1 VYGDYSGILGEINIM
16 TGSSLRADPRLVYLI
31 LLLVI
36 TVPILTRTT
45 TVVPISP
52 TTRALY
58 NFIQNLPPNSL
69 VVESFDY
76 ATSVVPELHP
86 QAIVVTQQLFNR
98 PLKILFV
105 ALDNNGPTLADAV
118 LDAIDKGNRSYGV
131 DYANLGYIPNTATLI
146 GMPSNIAQFLPLD
159 THGNPTASLPII
171 KEFPAAKQA
180 ALVITFDDDSSA
192 LYSYLQYWQGRSNIP
207 VAVGATATLA
217 PGFMPF
223 YNSGQLVGVL
233 ISIRAAAEYELLLN
247 QQYKCCLG
255 ISGAS
260 SAMVAL
266 SMSHLLIIAMVVF
279 GNAAYFFGKRSLKKA
294 Q

>member
-1 VYGDYSGILGEINIM
+1 M
-16 TGSSLRADPRLVYLI
+16 AGSSLRSDPRLVYAI

-36 TVPILTRTT
+36 TVPILTHTT
-45 TVVPISP
+45 TAVPISS

-58 NFIQNLPPNSL
+58 DFIQNLPPNSL

-86 QAIVVTQQLFNR
+86 QAIVVTQQLFMR

-118 LDAIDKGNRSYGV
+118 LAAIDKGNRSYGV

-171 KEFPAAKQA
+171 KEFPAAKEA

-192 LYSYLQYWQGRSNIP
+192 LYSYLQYWQGRSKIP
-207 VAVGATATLA
+207 VAVGATATIA

-233 ISIRAAAEYELLLN
+233 ISIRAAAEYELLLY

-279 GNAAYFFGKRSLKKA
+279 GNAVYFIGNRSPRKA
-294 Q
+294 K

>member
-1 VYGDYSGILGEINIM
+1 LA
-16 TGSSLRADPRLVYLI
+16 SSLKSDPRLVYVI

-36 TVPILTRTT
+36 ALPLLSHATVA
-45 TVVPISP
+45 VPVSP
-52 TTRALY
+52 TTLALY
-58 NFIQNLPPNSL
+58 QFIQNLPPNSL

-86 QAIVVTQQLFNR
+86 QAIVVTQQLFLR
-98 PLKILFV
+98 PVKILFV

-118 LDAIDKGNRSYGV
+118 LDTVNKGNKTYGV

-171 KEFPAAKQA
+171 KEFPAVKVAS
-180 ALVITFDDDSSA
+180 LVITFDDDSSA
-192 LYSYLQYWQGRSNIP
+192 AYSYVQYWEGAYKIP
-207 VAVGATATLA
+207 VAIGATATIA
-217 PGFMPF
+217 PGMMPL

-233 ISIRAAAEYELLLN
+233 FSMRAAAEYETLLY
-247 QQYKCCLG
+247 QQYHCCIG

-260 SAMVAL
+260 SSMVAL
-266 SMSHLLIIAMVVF
+266 SASHLLIVAMVVF
-279 GNAAYFFGKRSLKKA
+279 ANVAYFVGRRTISRSKSA
-294 Q
+294 